1 MKYKLGRAT
10 DKPGR
15 KSKVTYTD
23 AQRTA
28 LLTFGKYVRL
38 DGVVVETTQHMDRVN
53 EFEFIN

>member
-15 KSKVTYTD
+15 KSKVTLTD

-38 DGVVVETTQHMDRVN
+38 DGVVVETTQHMERVSD
-53 EFEFIN
+53 FKFI